1 MNAPRAKEHAMV
13 ERPTTSTGSQDLTLL
28 RQGFEG
34 QILLPDEDGYHQA
47 RRVWNAIVDRRPAV
61 IARCASPS
69 DVAAA
74 VRFATERDLEIGV
87 RCGGHSVLG
96 LAVPEGGLMVD
107 LSLLRSVRVDPDRRR
122 AWVAGGAVLGD
133 LDRASQPSGLAT
145 TSGNVS
151 DTGVGGLTLGGGMGW
166 LARQYGL
173 ASDNVTRFQ
182 VVTAASELVE
192 ASETENPDLFWGLRG
207 GGGNFGVVTE
217 FEFELHPVG
226 TAALIADFFYTLQD
240 APRVLRGWRELIAEA
255 PRQATLTA
263 WTGTAGDWPVLPV
276 EHRNSPLASVG
287 YVWVGEPDLGRDFLR
302 ALRSLA
308 PPLAEQVEE
317 LTYLELQT
325 LDDAKHRQ
333 PLRRYWKGHYL
344 RELPD
349 DAIEAL
355 LARGQTSGDGDIELL
370 PYGGFQS
377 YGGAIAEV
385 GEDETAFSH
394 RDALVEFVAVAAW
407 TDPAEDE
414 ARMSAAR
421 NWAAAIEPFASG
433 VYVNDL
439 ADEGEAG
446 VRRAYSPHKLARLA
460 TLKRR
465 YDPDNRFH
473 LNHNIRPE

>member
-1 MNAPRAKEHAMV
+1 MAEQ
-13 ERPTTSTGSQDLTLL
+13 PTVGTDNLDVTRL
-28 RQGFEG
+28 RRRFEG
-34 QILLPDEDGYHQA
+34 QVLLPDDDGYHQA

-74 VRFATERDLEIGV
+74 VRFAAARDLEIGV

-96 LAVPEGGLMVD
+96 LSVPEAGLMID

-122 AWVAGGAVLGD
+122 ARVAGGAVLGN
-133 LDRASQPSGLAT
+133 LDRASQPYGLAT

-166 LARQYGL
+166 LARRFGL
-173 ASDNVTRFQ
+173 ACDNVTRLQ
-182 VVTAASELVE
+182 VVTADGEIVE
-192 ASETENPDLFWGLRG
+192 ASEAENAALFWGLRG

-217 FEFELHPVG
+217 FEFQLHPIE

-240 APRVLRGWRELIAEA
+240 APSVLRGWRELIAEA

-263 WTGTAGDWPVLPV
+263 WTGTSGDWPVLPA
-276 EHRNSPLASVG
+276 EHHNSPLASVG
-287 YVWVGEPDLGRDFLR
+287 YIWVGEPDQGRDLLR
-302 ALRSLA
+302 ALRGLA
-308 PPLAEQVEE
+308 APLAERVEE

-325 LDDAKHRQ
+325 IDDAKHRQ
-333 PLRRYWKGHYL
+333 RLRRYWKGHYL

-349 DAIEAL
+349 EAIEAFL
-355 LARGQTSGDGDIELL
+355 GRGQTVESDPELL

-385 GEDETAFSH
+385 REDETAFSH

-407 TDPAEDE
+407 ADPAEDE

-421 NWAAAIEPFASG
+421 RWAAAIEPYASG

-446 VRRAYSPHKLARLA
+446 VRRAYGPHKLARLA
-460 TLKRR
+460 ALKRR

-473 LNHNIRPE
+473 LNHNIRPG